1 MRRPA
6 LLAALAAGLLL
17 PASACAAGGGGSS
30 DLNTVAAAIR
40 AVEDRGAVVQSQLT
54 ETETGGDIPKGK
66 YAQQVYVTA
75 GAARDD
81 RAAVTLGT
89 KDPSSGKTTV
99 AFDMVVDDSNIYV
112 RPRGSTRAWF
122 TTYTFAAEEFIPGVR
137 LNLVRESVLLA
148 EKVSRTTTFSG
159 GTFINQYTVTPAG
172 EQLRQLMG
180 FASSGTITATTSSS
194 SGQLQSLAFHFAG
207 TDSASKRHLVVDSTL
222 TISNLG
228 RVQVP
233 KLPAKAV
240 NVQPA
245 DLFST
250 ALTTP

>member
-1 MRRPA
+1 MRRRA

-17 PASACAAGGGGSS
+17 PASACAAGGGGGS
-30 DLNTVAAAIR
+30 DLDAVAAAIR
-40 AVEDRGAVVQSQLT
+40 AVEDRGATIQSQLT
-54 ETETGGDIPKGK
+54 EIETGADIPRGK
-66 YAQQVYVTA
+66 YAEQVYVTS

-89 KDPSSGKTTV
+89 KDPASGKTTL
-99 AFDMVVDDSNIYV
+99 AFDLVVDDSNVYV

-137 LNLVRESVLLA
+137 LNLVRETVLLA
-148 EKVSRTTTFSG
+148 ARVSRSTTFSG
-159 GTFINQYTVTPAG
+159 GSFVNQYTVTPAG

-180 FASSGTITATTSSS
+180 FASSGTVTATTSASN
-194 SGQLQSLAFHFAG
+194 GQLRSLAFHFAG
-207 TDSASKRHLVVDSTL
+207 TDSASKRHLVVDSSL
-222 TISNLG
+222 TIGSLG

-233 KLPAKAV
+233 RLPGNAV

-250 ALTTP
+250 SLTAP